1 MNTLGANAERFL
13 RGVLFLWRILL
24 IPVSC
29 SIIANN
35 SVSAQTGEPIEIVNA
50 DELQYSESGGV
61 GLRKLVGN
69 VQLQQNDVTLFCD
82 NADFY
87 FDQNI
92 VDAVG
97 NVHIRQGDTIHIYG
111 ETLHYDGNVKQARLK
126 NKVKLTDSRMVLTTE
141 ELDYDLNTRVG
152 YYLTGGTLVSDD
164 AVLTS
169 KHGYYYS
176 NTADMYFKKDVKLTH
191 PDYVL
196 TTDTLIFNTSSRT
209 AYFISPTNIE
219 SDSFNVYCEGGYYNT
234 QYDISQFEKNARLN
248 TQTQQLK
255 ADTIFYQRKHGYG
268 YARSNIRWADTLNKI
283 FMRGNYAQYNE
294 KNDRI
299 MATKQAALILVID
312 DDSMFVTADT
322 LFSYKDSIGGYR
334 NLFAFHQV
342 RIFKSDLQGICDSI
356 AFSYRD
362 SVFRMFDQPVLWVD
376 ENQLSADTMR
386 MYLRGE
392 QLYKMEL
399 LQTAL
404 AVNEPDSGL
413 YNQIQ
418 GKDMFGYF
426 ADGQLERLEVIGNGE
441 SIYYAKDDSNSY
453 IGVNKAICSNMN
465 IYFTDDKQ
473 VDRIYFL
480 TKPDA
485 ALYPLSQFPKE
496 EASLKNFQ
504 WLIGKKPKSREE
516 LLQPNLNK

>member
-1 MNTLGANAERFL
+1 MTAGIQTSLLLLSKLLLLSAIGFIMSGNAVF
-13 RGVLFLWRILL
+13 
-24 IPVSC
+24 
-29 SIIANN
+29 
-35 SVSAQTGEPIEIVNA
+35 AQSGEPIEIINA
-50 DELQYSESGGV
+50 DELQYSEPGGV

-69 VQLQQNDVTLFCD
+69 VQLKQNDVILFCD

-97 NVHIRQGDTIHIYG
+97 NVHIRQGDTIHLFG
-111 ETLHYDGNVKQARLK
+111 QTLHYDGNGKLAKLK
-126 NKVKLTDSRMVLTTE
+126 NQVKLTDSRMVLTTD

-152 YYLTGGTLVSDD
+152 YYLTGGTLISED

-196 TTDTLIFNTSSRT
+196 STDTLVFNTSSRT
-209 AYFISPTNIE
+209 AYFMSPTHIE

-248 TQTQQLK
+248 TQTQQLV
-255 ADTIFYQRKHGYG
+255 ADTIFYQRKRGYG

-299 MATKQAALILVID
+299 LATRDAVLILVVD
-312 DDSMFVTADT
+312 RDSMFVTADT
-322 LFSYKDSIGGYR
+322 LFSYKDSVGGFR

-342 RIFKSDLQGICDSI
+342 RIFKSNLQGICDSI

-376 ENQLSADTMR
+376 QNQLSADTMR
-386 MYLRGE
+386 MFLRGE

-404 AVNEPDSGL
+404 AVNESDSGL

-418 GKDMFGYF
+418 GKDMFGF
-426 ADGQLERLEVIGNGE
+426 FTDGQLERLEVMGNGE

-465 IYFTDDKQ
+465 IYFTKDKQ

-485 ALYPLSQFPKE
+485 TLYPLSQFPEE
-496 EASLKNFQ
+496 EARLRNFQ
-504 WLIGKKPKSREE
+504 WLIGKKPKSRED
-516 LLQPNLNK
+516 LLQPSLIH